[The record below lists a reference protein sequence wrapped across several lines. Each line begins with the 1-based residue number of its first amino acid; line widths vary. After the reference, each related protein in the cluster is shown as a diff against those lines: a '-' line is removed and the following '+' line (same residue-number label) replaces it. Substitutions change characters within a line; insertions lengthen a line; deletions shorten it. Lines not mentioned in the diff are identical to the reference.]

1 MKCSSCGFE
10 NKEGAKFC
18 AECGNKSGLKCPSCG
33 SGAEEG
39 EKFCTECGH
48 DLRTAFETLSVDY
61 SEPQTYTPK
70 SVANKILTSH
80 KKIEGERK
88 VVTVFFA
95 DVAGFTSLS
104 EKLDAEDVHNIMDD
118 CFKIIL
124 DEIHRHERTVI
135 QFTGDGAMA
144 IFRAPIAHEAHA
156 QQACRAS
163 LAIQR
168 NTISYGEQIKNDY
181 GVDFK
186 MRIGLNS
193 GPVTKNSRIL

>member
-1 MKCSSCGFE
+1 MHCS
-10 NKEGAKFC
+10 A
-18 AECGNKSGLKCPSCG
+18 
-33 SGAEEG
+33 
-39 EKFCTECGH
+39 CGH
-48 DLRTAFETLSVDY
+48 
-61 SEPQTYTPK
+61 
-70 SVANKILTSH
+70 ANPDANLFCGQCGARLASSAANDSWRPL
-80 KKIEGERK
+80 GERRQ
-88 VVTVFFA
+88 VTILFA
-95 DVAGFTSLS
+95 DLAGFTRLTRT
-104 EKLDAEDVHNIMDD
+104 LDAEDVHNIMDD

-163 LAIQR
+163 SAIQR